1 MTNALIKLGEQAIA
15 PVATS
20 TLSSLVPSVASKVGA
35 DVATKAV
42 SRNIPVVASK
52 SLAQAISVGK
62 PEMVD
67 IYRGISAKSDDDL
80 VGYLRQMLDKN
91 VKPTTYSGGSMQG
104 EGYNFSTGRDVAEY
118 FANRRPQQESR
129 AVLHTRVPKDRFI
142 GQNKQNGNR
151 LVDFQIRAESRG
163 IPYENG
169 ASARQAEKDMQ
180 RYFDRNGLLGIKS
193 PSGETYVI
201 NQNDDVWLNNLD
213 VFSASKGRGTRIEP
227 DDSLLSTLRSIL
239 PSNKN
244 TQTAVS
250 RIRDNWAG
258 LTDSYANLHEG
269 NSEMNKLWSKEVQL
283 DDDIAKALDKAMGY
297 AKQKMNIPVK
307 MSGDYPDDFSRI
319 PVRFTDKEIDT
330 LHKYTGKIP
339 ELYHQTTASSLGD
352 MTLDRRRAVSG
363 DSGMPE
369 GIFLKE
375 NGEDIGL
382 LGKHQL
388 ALNAKMENPA
398 YFKDRADLDNFMK
411 SRGAKDLMSRR
422 NELDDYYQKLADE
435 AEKKQH
441 ELAMIA
447 WDNPT
452 PENKALA
459 DQAMNDWQR
468 ITEEWTKAI
477 DENGEKAREGI
488 RNTLVN
494 NGYDSAI
501 IENDEGSGGRSVKS
515 YIVFDKNQLSPRYK
529 EGMSFDPNDAQS
541 VFNEASKRQKNLD
554 DVMSK
559 IADKITSAGD
569 KAVYKSGGNKSIESM
584 TNKVARKM
592 ASGRDYRLLD
602 MKDHMRGAVFLQDL
616 NNEADEITT
625 LLEEMQYALGQP
637 LDIEA
642 IETDL
647 GYTGLHLTWR
657 DDDGLG
663 YEIQVTT
670 PEIWD
675 TKKASDKIYDE
686 IRNWTESE
694 LRADPKK
701 QAVFDAKVAES
712 KKLWS
717 DLWAKLGRRPDL
729 KPIESFNDDMYF
741 Y

>member
-1 MTNALIKLGEQAIA
+1 MALAGELAKYIGNEMIKTGEKGLAKSGAKSALSSLVPSLATKVETNL
-15 PVATS
+15 ATKAGNA
-20 TLSSLVPSVASKVGA
+20 TLSSLVPKVATSSASPDMITLYRGLTQKYDPKYPVAKLDTSGYESWTDNPELARQYGDYVYSIDVPKSDIKDSYLDENPNSPTYGDRNPIYGIDKKAGLNGVSGKEYLLDVGSDYQKNLKYNPVYDDEMSMAIKASGA
-35 DVATKAV
+35 DNEVATRTMNFLPKK
-42 SRNIPVVASK
+42 NIPV
-52 SLAQAISVGK
+52 
-62 PEMVD
+62 
-67 IYRGISAKSDDDL
+67 
-80 VGYLRQMLDKN
+80 
-91 VKPTTYSGGSMQG
+91 
-104 EGYNFSTGRDVAEY
+104 
-118 FANRRPQQESR
+118 
-129 AVLHTRVPKDRFI
+129 
-142 GQNKQNGNR
+142 
-151 LVDFQIRAESRG
+151 
-163 IPYENG
+163 
-169 ASARQAEKDMQ
+169 
-180 RYFDRNGLLGIKS
+180 
-193 PSGETYVI
+193 ET
-201 NQNDDVWLNNLD
+201 
-213 VFSASKGRGTRIEP
+213 
-227 DDSLLSTLRSIL
+227 
-239 PSNKN
+239 
-244 TQTAVS
+244 
-250 RIRDNWAG
+250 
-258 LTDSYANLHEG
+258 
-269 NSEMNKLWSKEVQL
+269 
-283 DDDIAKALDKAMGY
+283 
-297 AKQKMNIPVK
+297 
-307 MSGDYPDDFSRI
+307 SGDYPNDFSRI

-375 NGEDIGL
+375 NDDDIGL
-382 LGKHQL
+382 LGRHQL
-388 ALNAKMENPA
+388 ALNANMENPA
-398 YFKDRADLDNFMK
+398 YFKDRADLDNFMR

-422 NELDDYYQKLADE
+422 NELDDYYHKLADE

-441 ELAMIA
+441 DLAMIA

-477 DENGEKAREGI
+477 DENGDKAREGI

-501 IENDEGSGGRSVKS
+501 IENDAGSGGRSVKS

-554 DVMSK
+554 DVMSQ

-569 KAVYKSGGNKSIESM
+569 KAVYKSGGNKSIDSM

-592 ASGRDYRLLD
+592 ASGRDYRLMD

-616 NNEADEITT
+616 NNEANEITT
-625 LLEEMQYALGQP
+625 LLEEMQYALGRP

-642 IETDL
+642 IDTNL

-670 PEIWD
+670 PEIWE